1 MLLKSLKPIFE
12 NIGLTEVALKIYLH
26 LLKHPGQTVNQLAE
40 AGGITRTN
48 CYNYINNLENK
59 GLIYL
64 IPEVKVNR
72 YNATEPSQ
80 IGKLLKDQ
88 VNTTSDQLTLLS
100 SLESQFQTL
109 QTEVPL
115 PEVRFFKG
123 QEAIEILLKEA
134 FQHTKIDLI
143 YNSKPDNPIFPKLR
157 NKLLKWIET
166 HPETQL
172 REIRNHEYI
181 NSKKILNSPNFSL
194 RFAKSEQLLHSRII
208 LVPNKIYLIK
218 RLDISE
224 EQSQIIGIC
233 IEDNQMYNTHQTL
246 FDLLWDNSTEQNKS

>member
-1 MLLKSLKPIFE
+1 MLLKTLQPIFE
-12 NIGLTEVALKIYLH
+12 NIGLTEIDLKIYLH

-40 AGGITRTN
+40 AGDITRTN

-72 YNATEPSQ
+72 YNPTAPKQ
-80 IGKLLKDQ
+80 ITKLLKDQ
-88 VNTTSDQLTLLS
+88 ASTTNDQLKLLDT
-100 SLESQFQTL
+100 LESKFQTL
-109 QTEVPL
+109 QTAVPL

-123 QEAIEILLKEA
+123 KEAIEMLLKEA
-134 FQHTKIDLI
+134 FQHTQIDFM
-143 YNSKPDNPIFPKLR
+143 YNSQPDNPIFPKLR

-166 HPETQL
+166 HPETKF
-172 REIRNHEYI
+172 REIRNHEFTHSQKLI
-181 NSKKILNSPNFSL
+181 TNLNYSL
-194 RFAKSEQLLHSRII
+194 RFAPKKYLLHSRII

-224 EQSQIIGIC
+224 KQSQLIGIC

-246 FDLLWDNSTEQNKS
+246 FDLLWDNSRK